1 MAQRVKSAL
10 GLGSNLGDRQAQITL
25 ALDSLAMHPHID
37 VLAVSALYQTPPWGK
52 TDQPAFF
59 NAAALI
65 ETDLAPRTLLEA
77 VLGIERSLGR
87 LRNELWGP
95 RTIDLDILLYGEETI
110 GEPGLTIPHPRIQ
123 ERAFV
128 IRPLADI
135 LPDAVIAGRRVTDWL
150 AALDVAGIEA
160 VEPAG
165 WYPGSEDS
173 LGAG

>member
-1 MAQRVKSAL
+1 VADRVRTAL

-25 ALDSLAMHPHID
+25 ALDALAMHPHID
-37 VLAVSALYQTPPWGK
+37 ILAVSALYQTPPWGK

-59 NAAALI
+59 NAAALV
-65 ETDLAPRTLLEA
+65 ETDLAPRTLLET

-95 RTIDLDILLYGEETI
+95 RTIDLDILLYGDQTVD
-110 GEPGLTIPHPRIQ
+110 EPGLTIPHPRIQ

-135 LPDAVIAGRRVTDWL
+135 LPDAMIAGRCVSDWL
-150 AALDVAGIEA
+150 AALDVSGIDA
-160 VEPAG
+160 VANVG
-165 WYPGSEDS
+165 WYPAGGSGLQTD
-173 LGAG
+173 